1 MQIAPP
7 QLFKNTTQDS
17 LEALRNALYKF
28 STYLLTPQNT
38 PFQAKILFFLGKGPR
53 PSLKD
58 PLLVDPTHRP
68 QPSLLDP
75 HLRSPEFQPDL
86 RLRGGGGPRTHRT
99 PSGYAHMI

>member
-1 MQIAPP
+1 MRSIDF
-7 QLFKNTTQDS
+7 L
-17 LEALRNALYKF
+17 L
-28 STYLLTPQNT
+28 TYLLLKTPHFK
-38 PFQAKILFFLGKGPR
+38 PKFFFSG

-86 RLRGGGGPRTHRT
+86 RLRGGRSQDPQDPLWLRPYDLMYQKYVVESEARML
-99 PSGYAHMI
+99 AQAEFAI